1 MTSIVRVC
9 PRSGGLA
16 EGVDTCAPHCYL
28 LEVDQFTFLLDC
40 GWDASFTG
48 AGKAN
53 LDSFL
58 RYVSIAI
65 SSKKCRMTTYVRFFS
80 DIFSPC
86 ANTTI
91 QAKVLFIMSNMV

>member
-9 PRSGGLA
+9 PLSGGLA

-80 DIFSPC
+80 DIFFPMC
-86 ANTTI
+86 
-91 QAKVLFIMSNMV
+91 